1 MRVSIA
7 ELVKLVGGKL
17 LVGDDAAEITGFA
30 SLQEGRAGDLS
41 FFHDRRY
48 VKMLETTKAS
58 AVIVPADFDEFPAGS
73 QLICIGVEDP
83 SSAFDKVIEEYGVR
97 EKPFTPGVHPS
108 AVIEASVKMNPKMVS
123 IGPNVYVGDKTEIA
137 DGVTISANCCIGHDV
152 RIGEG
157 SRLFANVTVRE
168 GGIIGARV
176 IIHSGAVIGA
186 DGFGYEFENG
196 RHRKVR
202 QSGIVQLDD
211 DVEIGAGT
219 TIDRARFG
227 RTWIGEG
234 TKVDNLVQIG
244 HNVILG
250 KHCIVV
256 AACAIAG
263 SAVIGDYVVMAAQT
277 GVAGHVSVGAQSILA
292 ARCGV
297 TKDLPAGGKYL
308 GYPAIPLM
316 EEQRR
321 LAGVNRLP
329 KLTARVKAL
338 EAEVARLKAEG

>member
-1 MRVSIA
+1 MNVSI
-7 ELVKLVGGKL
+7 EQLINLVGGEL
-17 LVGDDAAEITGFA
+17 LTGEASTEITGFA
-30 SLQEGRAGDLS
+30 SMQEAVSGDLT

-48 VKMLETTKAS
+48 VKLLETTKAS
-58 AVIVPADFDEFPAGS
+58 AAIVPADFDELPEGS
-73 QLICIGVEDP
+73 DLICIGVSDP
-83 SSAFDKVIEEYGVR
+83 SAAFDKVIEEYGVK
-97 EKPFTPGVHPS
+97 EKPFTPGIHPS
-108 AVIEASVKMNPKMVS
+108 AVVEPSVKLNPEKVS
-123 IGPNVYVGDKTEIA
+123 IGAHVYVGENSEIA
-137 DGVTISANCCIGHDV
+137 DGVTIGPNCCIGHDV
-152 RIGEG
+152 TIG
-157 SRLFANVTVRE
+157 SDTLFHGNVTLRE
-168 GGIIGARV
+168 GTIVGERV

-250 KHCIVV
+250 KHCIIV

-263 SAVIGDYVVMAAQT
+263 SAVIEDYVVMAAQT
-277 GVAGHVSVGAQSILA
+277 GVAGHVKVGAQSILA

-297 TKDLPAGGKYL
+297 TKDLPAGQTYL
-308 GYPAIPLM
+308 GYPAIPLPK
-316 EEQRR
+316 EQRR
-321 LAGVNRLP
+321 LAGINRLP
-329 KLTARVKAL
+329 KLSARVKAL
-338 EAEVARLKAEG
+338 EQEIEKLKANQ